1 MVESPLSIPRDLRGG
16 QHHSGTT
23 RMANDN
29 KKGVVNRNLKVFA
42 LSNVYVCGSSV
53 FPTNGWVNPTFTI
66 VALSLRLSHHLKE
79 VFS

>member
-1 MVESPLSIPRDLRGG
+1 MVESSLSIPKDLRGG

-23 RMANDN
+23 RMAQSNS
-29 KKGVVNRNLKVFA
+29 KGVVDRNLKVFS

-66 VALSLRLSHHLKE
+66 VALSLRLSHHLTKA
-79 VFS
+79 FS